1 MGLLMHCPVWVGVI
15 QKIVDKQKKNKR
27 MNGKTCVK
35 PSGISTKLRRR
46 LTVTPRRTTMTISV
60 VDPQKKLT
68 TTLLLR
74 PKLRLKRGWPR
85 PKQWLGTNV
94 PYNNIGLDPCRV
106 AAKEK
111 RKRYT
116 EKSSF
121 CRNLS

>member
-1 MGLLMHCPVWVGVI
+1 M
-15 QKIVDKQKKNKR
+15 
-27 MNGKTCVK
+27 
-35 PSGISTKLRRR
+35 
-46 LTVTPRRTTMTISV
+46 ISV

-111 RKRYT
+111 RDILKNQVFAEIYHDVVAS
-116 EKSSF
+116 EKTV
-121 CRNLS
+121 

>member
-1 MGLLMHCPVWVGVI
+1 M
-15 QKIVDKQKKNKR
+15 
-27 MNGKTCVK
+27 
-35 PSGISTKLRRR
+35 
-46 LTVTPRRTTMTISV
+46 ISV

-68 TTLLLR
+68 TTLLL
-74 PKLRLKRGWPR
+74 R

-121 CRNLS
+121 FRKFDTGIIVEHKKDQNISMKVMGIDGATISHSTGPELTGIVKVASAFQNLYRNRQSNTIRLPLNW

>member
-46 LTVTPRRTTMTISV
+46 LTVTPRRTTMTTMTLV
-60 VDPQKKLT
+60 ADLQKKLT

-85 PKQWLGTNV
+85 PKRWPGTNV
-94 PYNNIGLDPCRV
+94 PYNNNGFDPSPCRV

-111 RKRYT
+111 RKKYT
-116 EKSSF
+116 EK
-121 CRNLS
+121 

>member
-1 MGLLMHCPVWVGVI
+1 M
-15 QKIVDKQKKNKR
+15 
-27 MNGKTCVK
+27 
-35 PSGISTKLRRR
+35 
-46 LTVTPRRTTMTISV
+46 ISV

-94 PYNNIGLDPCRV
+94 PYNNNGLDPCRV

-111 RKRYT
+111 RKDILKNQVFAEIYH
-116 EKSSF
+116 
-121 CRNLS
+121 